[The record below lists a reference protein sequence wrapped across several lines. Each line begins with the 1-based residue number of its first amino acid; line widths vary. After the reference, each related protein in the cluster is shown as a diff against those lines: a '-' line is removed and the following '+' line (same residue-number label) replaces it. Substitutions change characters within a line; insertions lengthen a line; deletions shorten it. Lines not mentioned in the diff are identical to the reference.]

1 MKNGEFKENI
11 ESQMLTNLFER
22 VNKNRA
28 EQTGKQQ
35 NVEVARLAFL

>member
-28 EQTGKQQ
+28 EQTVKQQ
-35 NVEVARLAFL
+35 NVAVARLAFL